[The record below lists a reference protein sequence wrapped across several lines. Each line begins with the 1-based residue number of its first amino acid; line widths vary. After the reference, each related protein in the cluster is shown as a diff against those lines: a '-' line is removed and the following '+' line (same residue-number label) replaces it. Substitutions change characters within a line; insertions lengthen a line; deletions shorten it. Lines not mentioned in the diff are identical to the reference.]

1 MSTCKRGHTLLE
13 VMVSS
18 ALLLLLLAG
27 VYQLVSFALG
37 YWRVAR
43 AGETA
48 HQDALVCLRHME
60 MELAQ
65 SHVGW
70 VTTGPGRVVFPSPG
84 PEFSYSNQEL
94 LWSRWV
100 AFYLRDGELV
110 QAELPFSPTTV
121 VAGPPPDLDQ
131 FERSGRERVLARD
144 VKTFS
149 VEGGYPGLLRL
160 EVTTF
165 AATGS
170 NRATELTL
178 STQMRPGN

>member
-1 MSTCKRGHTLLE
+1 
-13 VMVSS
+13 MVSS
-18 ALLLLLLAG
+18 ALLLLLLGG

-48 HQDALVCLRHME
+48 HQDALVCLRHIE

-70 VTTGPGRVVFPSPG
+70 VTAGPSQVIFPSPG
-84 PEFSYSNQEL
+84 PDFSYSNQEL

-110 QAELPFSPTTV
+110 QAELRFAPTTV
-121 VAGPPPDLDQ
+121 VAGPPPELDQ
-131 FERSGRERVLARD
+131 FQRSGTERVLARN

-149 VEGGYPGLLRL
+149 AGGGYPGLIRL
-160 EVTTF
+160 EITTF

-170 NRATELTL
+170 NQGTELTL